1 MAAFQTCLQV
11 WLTSSLLADGLA
23 DAVQAILAC
32 AFAEKNFDKV
42 TAAAIRTLQMSFI
55 LGVALSLV
63 VGVGLYFG
71 AGVFSKSLLV
81 IHLIRV
87 GIPFVAAT
95 QPINSLAFVF
105 DGVNYGAS
113 NFAYFAYSLG
123 STVDMIDL
131 NRDDAGSE
139 DANLLFSGHRA
150 RITYMRDR
158 LPQSDIHS
166 AAACSR

>member
-113 NFAYFAYSLG
+113 NFAYFAYSLVLV
-123 STVDMIDL
+123 SLASII
-131 NRDDAGSE
+131 
-139 DANLLFSGHRA
+139 LF
-150 RITYMRDR
+150 Y
-158 LPQSDIHS
+158 
-166 AAACSR
+166 